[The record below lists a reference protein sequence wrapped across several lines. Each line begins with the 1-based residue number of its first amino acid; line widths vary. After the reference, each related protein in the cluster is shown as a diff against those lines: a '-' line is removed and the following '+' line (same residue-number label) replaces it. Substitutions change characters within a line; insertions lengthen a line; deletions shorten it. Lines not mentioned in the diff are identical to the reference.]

1 MWRIGD
7 ALWIALQGE
16 PYQQLQ
22 IALRERFNSLPLVI
36 ATIANEASP
45 AYLPPAELYDTGIYQ
60 ETIAVLAPG
69 CLETLIEA
77 ISEKI
82 TEIFQLD

>member
-1 MWRIGD
+1 MIVIDDNDRIDTTSQSGF
-7 ALWIALQGE
+7 
-16 PYQQLQ
+16 Q
-22 IALRERFNSLPLVI
+22 IREMIPG

-82 TEIFQLD
+82 AEIFELV